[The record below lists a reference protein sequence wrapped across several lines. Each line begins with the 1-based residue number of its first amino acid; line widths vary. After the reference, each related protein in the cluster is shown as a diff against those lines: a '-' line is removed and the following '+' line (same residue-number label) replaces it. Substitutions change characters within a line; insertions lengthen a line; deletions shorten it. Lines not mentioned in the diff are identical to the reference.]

1 MSKINNRKEKYR
13 KEKKEKEKDTSNQ
26 VNNKD
31 SKGEIIKDGEHV
43 NTTIRHID
51 REVWEF
57 AKEFLRTTYG
67 SYYAHLGELV
77 SDALRHYFECVL
89 GVSMNKNPLNT
100 ACVRKNLPDPKHS
113 RKRMTLIK
121 VCEKLI
127 ELEDE
132 FTYSAKEIRGQII
145 SAVEEFTGLAPT
157 RWTVREYFDYLVD
170 RGGLFRN
177 AFTGEYKVVKSKL
190 KEIIKNLEVKK

>member
-1 MSKINNRKEKYR
+1 MTKIKNNKKN
-13 KEKKEKEKDTSNQ
+13 KEKKRKGN
-26 VNNKD
+26 NNK
-31 SKGEIIKDGEHV
+31 IKSNIRNK
-43 NTTIRHID
+43 NTTSEETYNKRYIKTNVRHID

-57 AKEFLRTTYG
+57 AKELLKTTYG
-67 SYYAHLGELV
+67 SHYAHLGELI

-89 GVSMNKNPLNT
+89 GVSMDKNPLNT
-100 ACVRKNLPDPKHS
+100 VCVRKNLPDPKHS
-113 RKRMTLIK
+113 RKRMTIIK

-132 FTYSAKEIRGQII
+132 FTYSAKTIRGEII

-170 RGGLFRN
+170 RGGLMRN
-177 AFTGEYKVVKSKL
+177 SFTGEYKVVKRKL